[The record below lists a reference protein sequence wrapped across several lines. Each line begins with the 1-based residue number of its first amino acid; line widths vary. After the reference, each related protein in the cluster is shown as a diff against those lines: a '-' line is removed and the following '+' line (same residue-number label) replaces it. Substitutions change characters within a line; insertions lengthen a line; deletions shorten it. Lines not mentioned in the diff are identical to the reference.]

1 MTKRIYPLL
10 LLPMLIGLCNLSARA
25 ERFTLTG
32 NTFDERC
39 ESLINCMVND
49 IDPYTG
55 NVNIKYTS
63 AYLWARLYAG
73 TDAERAL
80 AQLETLYAEVAADP
94 ASVTGSDIDFYAHM
108 TMHGYLLCKNQLPGS
123 LIRKMKQ
130 FLQGIDFNKRGSV
143 STLNLDMMRY
153 TAGFFAAQEWS
164 DFTDLNGKNA
174 TEVMEYNRPR
184 ILHVLD
190 NIYHNN
196 CEEMDAFVYL
206 PSNTMYIRMLAEY
219 AQDSE
224 VQQKAYVV
232 YQQMLASMAGAWNKG
247 LYIACPPRAKGWN
260 HLVAGPYAPN
270 SRATALAWLYFGNPT
285 NSMKMDSN
293 CTSDSNNYGDFLFWV
308 AYKGKLR
315 PMQAIIDAEAG
326 KTFPYEYHSYLDN
339 LVVSASNGTTK
350 KWKYYRYTW
359 QSENY
364 GLATQTEIP
373 YDLSNAAKLYTY
385 KETKRTYLAW
395 HSDLE
400 TSQCYFSVCQDNPE
414 RPADAENHNAVG
426 YGENP
431 YHRVLQYKGAALGIT
446 NVPED
451 YLGGKYYQLYVP
463 FSTTAIKLRKEVAGD
478 WVLCHTGSMMF
489 AFKTLEP
496 YIISPRLPYSISGY
510 DILMFQDFQNTRKG
524 SWVLQAT
531 EITDD
536 LKGAD
541 METELDNF
549 LAKLQA
555 NAKVETVDYDSDRPR
570 VRFTTM
576 DGDVLD
582 LTFFPPTEDYAG
594 QYIINGEVQQL
605 GDGYLYNSPC
615 AKQQDKSDDV
625 YIYDNPDNPTVLNW
639 NDPMPPASGVQAL
652 EAGGILKCVQ
662 QGNLLSIQNIPAT
675 GQVNVTL
682 YNETGQASLHHNVT
696 VDDNRCTVPVDTLPA
711 ALYVVQVTSG
721 TATWQDKWLKTI

>member
-315 PMQAIIDAEAG
+315 PMQAIIDAAAEKGLKTVVVQGEAAFYGPKLDFMVKDAIGRKWQLGTIQVDYNLPERFDLEYTGSDGQKHRPIMIHRAPFGSLERFVAVLLEHTAG
-326 KTFPYEYHSYLDN
+326 KLPLWLTPEQVNILPISEKFTDYAKKVCELMNNSDIRAAVDDRNETVGKRIRESELQRIPFIVIVGEKE
-339 LVVSASNGTTK
+339 VEEGTVSV
-350 KWKYYRYTW
+350 R
-359 QSENY
+359 Q
-364 GLATQTEIP
+364 Q
-373 YDLSNAAKLYTY
+373 
-385 KETKRTYLAW
+385 
-395 HSDLE
+395 
-400 TSQCYFSVCQDNPE
+400 
-414 RPADAENHNAVG
+414 
-426 YGENP
+426 
-431 YHRVLQYKGAALGIT
+431 
-446 NVPED
+446 
-451 YLGGKYYQLYVP
+451 GGKDL
-463 FSTTAIKLRKEVAGD
+463 
-478 WVLCHTGSMMF
+478 GSM
-489 AFKTLEP
+489 KIE
-496 YIISPRLPYSISGY
+496 
-510 DILMFQDFQNTRKG
+510 DFIGFIDKA
-524 SWVLQAT
+524 VK
-531 EITDD
+531 E
-536 LKGAD
+536 
-541 METELDNF
+541 
-549 LAKLQA
+549 
-555 NAKVETVDYDSDRPR
+555 
-570 VRFTTM
+570 
-576 DGDVLD
+576 
-582 LTFFPPTEDYAG
+582 
-594 QYIINGEVQQL
+594 QL
-605 GDGYLYNSPC
+605 S
-615 AKQQDKSDDV
+615 
-625 YIYDNPDNPTVLNW
+625 
-639 NDPMPPASGVQAL
+639 
-652 EAGGILKCVQ
+652 
-662 QGNLLSIQNIPAT
+662 
-675 GQVNVTL
+675 
-682 YNETGQASLHHNVT
+682 
-696 VDDNRCTVPVDTLPA
+696 
-711 ALYVVQVTSG
+711 
-721 TATWQDKWLKTI
+721 